1 MKDFLSSQ
9 PQIKMV
15 YDPNVPTPRL
25 QMYRE
30 GKDEADETIFIAHI
44 PSGMVKNLLKEKKLL
59 AKGYD
64 EL

>member
-9 PQIKMV
+9 PQIKTV
-15 YDPNVPTPRL
+15 FSDDAPTPRL
-25 QMYRE
+25 NMYKE
-30 GKDEADETIFIAHI
+30 GAKEPTETIFIAHI

-59 AKGYD
+59 NAGYD